1 MYEYVE
7 KIEYA
12 PVRKELEQ
20 IINRVQFEMQK
31 NMGWHSGFASS
42 ETDKGIL

>member
-31 NMGWHSGFASS
+31 NMG
-42 ETDKGIL
+42 